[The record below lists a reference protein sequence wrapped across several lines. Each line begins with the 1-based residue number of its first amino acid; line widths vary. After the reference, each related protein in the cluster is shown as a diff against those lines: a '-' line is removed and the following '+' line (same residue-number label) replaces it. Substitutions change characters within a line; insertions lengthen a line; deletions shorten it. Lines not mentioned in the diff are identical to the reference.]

1 MNARLSFLHEID
13 TTVAQSSGPQRAEMV
28 RHLTDLFLVNA
39 DLYSDDE
46 IALIDDVFVR
56 MVATIEESARA
67 LLAIRL
73 GPHSKA
79 PPKILSALAC
89 DDIID
94 IASPVLIQGEQLD
107 DATLIRCAKTKSQE
121 HLLAISR
128 RKALAAAVTDVLVER
143 GDQQVVWSTAQNAGA
158 KFSSGGFATLVNRS
172 KGDDLL
178 AACVGARPDIPPQ
191 LFDKLLETA
200 SDVVRSKLVAERPHA
215 RRDIHIVVDDVT
227 DQIRTKVAARSL
239 QDAAAPAP
247 EEFQNKWAP
256 VESQKLSWKSQVEKL
271 EAHAKAGHLKE
282 TVATLAQLSN
292 LTADFVERKI
302 KDDHVEVLLI
312 LAKSI
317 GLSWQSTKIILEFS
331 AGQNPHALG
340 DMRRYEISFARLDR
354 STAEKIVDFHRKR
367 ERPAAKLH

>member
-56 MVATIEESARA
+56 MVTTIEESARA

-227 DQIRTKVAARSL
+227 DQIRTKV
-239 QDAAAPAP
+239 

>member
-1 MNARLSFLHEID
+1 MYFHYRHGSTKKSFPPPNLANHRTWFQTMNARLSFLHEID
-13 TTVAQSSGPQRAEMV
+13 TTVAQSSRPQRAEML

-46 IALIDDVFVR
+46 IALMDDVFVR

-73 GPHSKA
+73 GPYSKA

-178 AACVGARPDIPPQ
+178 AACVGARPDIHPQ

-215 RRDIHIVVDDVT
+215 RRDIHIVVNDVT
-227 DQIRTKVAARSL
+227 DQIRTKVAVRSL
-239 QDAAAPAP
+239 QDAAAPVS
-247 EEFQNKWAP
+247 EEFRISGRLLNP
-256 VESQKLSWKSQVEKL
+256 EVVVEIAS
-271 EAHAKAGHLKE
+271 
-282 TVATLAQLSN
+282 
-292 LTADFVERKI
+292 RKI
-302 KDDHVEVLLI
+302 GGPCKGRPPKRDRRHARAAIE
-312 LAKSI
+312 LADR
-317 GLSWQSTKIILEFS
+317 F
-331 AGQNPHALG
+331 
-340 DMRRYEISFARLDR
+340 RR
-354 STAEKIVDFHRKR
+354 T
-367 ERPAAKLH
+367 